1 MPHSEGPTTIAMAIA
16 ATAAALPF
24 VAIAILNTVMVVRRT
39 PPLNQVVENYMRRY
53 PLIAAGLACFVGA
66 LAGHI
71 FWSTGDNPSKPPAI
85 WYLLPLA
92 CLLAGVV
99 GVFGAGA
106 LGLLGTAF
114 QPLLCSRPS
123 SAAPSG
129 WLAVGESIQV
139 RVRAHCPWNDTE
151 MTVAPGEEYSL
162 TATGSWSDMGIRS
175 GPDGY
180 PTPGWGWLHKLTAG
194 VRPLPDK
201 PWFMLGARVFPESA
215 AEHSV
220 GARGEVTIQSEG
232 RLGLFANDVP
242 LLYWNN
248 WGSLEVTIQ
257 RTR

>member
-123 SAAPSG
+123 SALALIPPDPICQTDRLARRHFNQEILISLSTSLNSG
-129 WLAVGESIQV
+129 SPVTSSTFLSLANAAAKQ
-139 RVRAHCPWNDTE
+139 
-151 MTVAPGEEYSL
+151 
-162 TATGSWSDMGIRS
+162 
-175 GPDGY
+175 
-180 PTPGWGWLHKLTAG
+180 
-194 VRPLPDK
+194 
-201 PWFMLGARVFPESA
+201 SA
-215 AEHSV
+215 
-220 GARGEVTIQSEG
+220 
-232 RLGLFANDVP
+232 
-242 LLYWNN
+242 
-248 WGSLEVTIQ
+248 
-257 RTR
+257 